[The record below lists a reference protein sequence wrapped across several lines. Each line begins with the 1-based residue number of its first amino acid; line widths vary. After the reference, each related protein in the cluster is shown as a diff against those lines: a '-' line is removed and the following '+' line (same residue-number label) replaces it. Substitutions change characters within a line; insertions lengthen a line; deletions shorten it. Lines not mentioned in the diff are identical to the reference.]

1 MDTAVI
7 ERKSTMNYNP
17 SVTELFNNMIS
28 ITDLN
33 KGKGAKIIDEVK
45 KTGYKVI
52 LKNNHPEA
60 VLITP
65 DQFKEMLSLK
75 EELADMT
82 LGMEALRRMANFSP
96 ETTVSQEDMLSELG
110 ISQKELDNI
119 DVEIN

>member
-1 MDTAVI
+1 
-7 ERKSTMNYNP
+7 MNNNP

-96 ETTVSQEDMLSELG
+96 ETTVSHEDVLSELG